1 MEITVN
7 GWSWDPTEDGGAGAW
22 TAKTGPTTWT
32 IVKADGPD
40 DVLSFTPPQYAAQA
54 AALAEM
60 A

>member
-1 MEITVN
+1 MQIKVN
-7 GWSWDPTEDGGAGAW
+7 GWSWDPAEMAW

-54 AALAEM
+54 AALDAL